1 MQRKFTIS
9 NSSFTKKEWFW
20 ESNEKIQRIHKA
32 AQHGN
37 VGVNIL
43 IKDLKIIQFRYH
55 SVLDLGQQNILCWFK
70 NIVSCTITVFIHRIS
85 SLTPRS
91 LLLLPSPAS
100 PHHLYM
106 CELLSNALR
115 TQTKAASCSS
125 WNIKMLTASFFKENI
140 LYLLI

>member
-1 MQRKFTIS
+1 MQRKFSIS
-9 NSSFTKKEWFW
+9 NSSFTKKVIW

-37 VGVNIL
+37 IGVNIL

-55 SVLDLGQQNILCWFK
+55 SVLDLGQQNIICWFK
-70 NIVSCTITVFIHRIS
+70 NIMSCTITVFIHRIS
-85 SLTPRS
+85 SLTPGS
-91 LLLLPSPAS
+91 FLLLPSPAS
-100 PHHLYM
+100 PHHLNM

-115 TQTKAASCSS
+115 TQTKAALCSS